1 MVVVAA
7 VVVVVEV
14 VVVVM
19 VALVNVAAVVVVVVA
34 VVVVVV
40 VLLWPLAFPEPYLLT
55 RRSRGAHA
63 KLTRKLTHVLLG
75 KSRLIGSFFREL

>member
-34 VVVVVV
+34 VVVVV